1 MVQEFESRESI
12 ELNSIQ
18 LTVLP
23 GIPLIQPGDDLVEII
38 ANSTMAASISPQSND
53 IFVISSKIVSKSEDA
68 FVDLRNIAISH
79 RAKLLADQ
87 TGKEPAL
94 VELILRQSRSISRK
108 ALNVLVVEHNLGWIS
123 ANAGID
129 RSNVDETDH
138 NVLVLPVDPDASA
151 ASIRQGLV
159 NKFNV
164 ECAIV
169 ISDSHGR
176 PFRNGTVGVAIGC
189 AGIPPLLDIRG
200 RSDLFGRELKA
211 SIIGYADQI
220 ASAATLLSG
229 EGDEGFPVVH
239 IRGLSFKP
247 SCEGAVKL
255 IRDAAIDL
263 YR

>member
-1 MVQEFESRESI
+1 MQVFVSRESI
-12 ELNSIQ
+12 KLNSLQ
-18 LTVLP
+18 LTTLP
-23 GIPLIQPGDDLVEII
+23 EIPLIQPGDDLVEII
-38 ANSTMAASISPQSND
+38 ANSTISASISPQGND
-53 IFVISSKIVSKSEDA
+53 IFVISSKIVSKSEDT
-68 FVDLRNIAISH
+68 FVDLRNIAISQ

-87 TGKEPAL
+87 TGKEPSL

-138 NVLVLPVDPDASA
+138 NVLMLPVDPDASA
-151 ASIRQGLV
+151 ANIRQGLV

-164 ECAIV
+164 ECAVV

-211 SIIGYADQI
+211 SIIGYADQV

-239 IRGLSFKP
+239 IRGLNFNP
-247 SCEGAVKL
+247 SCNGAVKL
-255 IRDAAIDL
+255 IRDAATDL